1 MRDAR
6 QVEQHSPLDD
16 VVVVDGGL
24 STNPSEWS
32 LNLIANKSGLD
43 GIHTAKQV
51 MIEFTLGVAGFMSM
65 IRRIWPGDRVGE
77 GGRQMGEVTFMC
89 NYIN

>member
-1 MRDAR
+1 M
-6 QVEQHSPLDD
+6 PL
-16 VVVVDGGL
+16 VGGYEGCQAGGAASTIGRCGGGGGL

-43 GIHTAKQV
+43 GINTAKQV

-65 IRRIWPGDRVGE
+65 IRRI
-77 GGRQMGEVTFMC
+77 
-89 NYIN
+89 